1 MYHSSDITCDC
12 DGAFCWFVLLILF
25 LIYFSFFFHKAPT
38 EPAIT
43 IVGSDYPE
51 ATDFAGFAFYG
62 YSGTLMVR
70 LVEPSVFNQHIAT
83 FMSWRTSVVD

>member
-1 MYHSSDITCDC
+1 MVLFV
-12 DGAFCWFVLLILF
+12 GLFC
-25 LIYFSFFFHKAPT
+25 SFFSSYIFLSLKAPK